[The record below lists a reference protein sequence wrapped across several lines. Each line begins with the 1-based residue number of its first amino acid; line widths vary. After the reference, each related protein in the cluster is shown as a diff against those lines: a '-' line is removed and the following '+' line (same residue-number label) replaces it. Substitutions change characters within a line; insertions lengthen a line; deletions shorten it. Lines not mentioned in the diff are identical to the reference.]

1 MGNCIYCGEPAG
13 FLKKTHKECKQH
25 YEQGKSE
32 IVSLIGRVGSEGG
45 DLKRLESTIEQV
57 AAGGG
62 LMMIK
67 EAINED
73 VNGYPAI
80 LRVRKGLSKKA
91 VSELTWATD
100 QKIYTLSTNSALQG
114 KNLASFIDLA
124 RKLSD

>member
-1 MGNCIYCGEPAG
+1 
-13 FLKKTHKECKQH
+13 
-25 YEQGKSE
+25 
-32 IVSLIGRVGSEGG
+32 
-45 DLKRLESTIEQV
+45 
-57 AAGGG
+57 
-62 LMMIK
+62 MIK